1 MSEYKYG
8 RRKELQVSEFL
19 ERRGYKW
26 VISRGSRGPIDI
38 IAKRKSRKWGIQVK
52 ATRKNYITYTRFSI
66 DEEHKLVRVA
76 KRRKVKPILALVTKN
91 YVWFVTVPNENLM
104 LHGKLKVLKYEYDV

>member
-26 VISRGSRGPIDI
+26 SIAIGSRGPIDI
-38 IAKRKSRKWGIQVK
+38 IAKRKGRKWGIQVK
-52 ATRKNYITYTRFSI
+52 ATRKDYITYTRLSI
-66 DEEHKLVRVA
+66 DEEHKLMKA
-76 KRRKVKPILALVTKN
+76 AERRKVEPILALVTKN
-91 YVWFVTVPNENLM
+91 YVWFVTVPNESLM
-104 LHGKLKVLKYEYDV
+104 LHGKLKVLQYVYDV